1 MINKNTLI
9 IVCCLQFLCPWWS
22 LRAQLCTSPLA
33 NSVKKMAPNTL
44 IAAAIQKTVC
54 HSLIVLSGVRLL
66 AMMGPV
72 IPGIVANVFVMPK
85 RMPAYEGAISRWLML
100 NPEEAKPPSV
110 VDMVRNA
117 TAKE

>member
-54 HSLIVLSGVRLL
+54 HSLIVFWTG
-66 AMMGPV
+66 
-72 IPGIVANVFVMPK
+72 K
-85 RMPAYEGAISRWLML
+85 
-100 NPEEAKPPSV
+100 EEAKGKKKFV
-110 VDMVRNA
+110 
-117 TAKE
+117 